1 VAVERLREV
10 RGGEDHLVGAA
21 ARQLDVAH
29 RGLVLLVAVKVGGG
43 RGRRQATLGGELPAA
58 VDELQRLAA
67 ALDGERPGRR

>member
-1 VAVERLREV
+1 
-10 RGGEDHLVGAA
+10 
-21 ARQLDVAH
+21 
-29 RGLVLLVAVKVGGG
+29 VGGG